1 MFGQLPRIKTDTAYT
16 RLAGGINKVSPPLGM
31 DAGSAISAM
40 NYESL
45 ALGGYKRIDGYERFD
60 GRESP
65 SLARYLHCKVNFS
78 GAVNVGDT
86 VTGVT
91 SGATGKVIY
100 VTDTEIALTK
110 VTGSNLFT
118 VESFTVGGVTKGSF
132 TVAPLL
138 DGHPTGLGHA
148 TILNAAANVYRQDIQ
163 PVAGSGVIRGVLMF
177 KGVAYAFRNNV
188 AGTAVDIYKST
199 ANGWVN
205 VPLYKSIDYKNGAL
219 KIADGTVI
227 TQVGT
232 GATATVK
239 RQTLESGSFD
249 LSDNLS
255 NDYATTAISV
265 TSVALSVA
273 DLTFTTIAGKDFTAG
288 MPVNVTA
295 TADTTKWAYGVVK
308 TYDRTTGA
316 LVVTVTNINGSG
328 TFASWEIKQAY
339 DRAKGRLI
347 LANVTG
353 TFNATD
359 DIQVGGITVAKADS
373 LVTQISIQS
382 GGRYEFIQHN
392 FYGSTAT
399 QRVYGCDSLNPAFEF
414 DGDVYV
420 PIRTGMNVD
429 APTHIIAHRKMLFL
443 AFAGSVQNSGVGE
456 PHVWSVGSAGIN
468 EIGIGDD
475 ISGFVVG
482 VGEVLAIF
490 ARDSCYQ
497 LVGQDR
503 SNFQLNVLSP
513 DMGAIPY
520 GVQNLGFIYAFDD
533 RGIIRIQ
540 PSAVYGGFESETV
553 SRVIQPIIDT
563 FREKIVASSIYK
575 TRNQARY
582 YASDGSGICMTL
594 YEGRNGIEHH
604 FTQFKYPISIS
615 CAFTGEDAS
624 GRDIVLIGSDNGYVY
639 VMDKGSS
646 FDGQDIEAYLRLAFN
661 NLKSPSSIKRFRK
674 VEMEMSAVGYSAI
687 RYHPDFSY
695 ADPNVATHLKQ
706 WDEVQGQGGYWDE
719 SIFNTFYWDGKIV
732 NQPKFNI
739 TGSGINIGMVMY
751 SKSAID
757 LGHTLSGMIIYY
769 TARRLTR

>member
-16 RLAGGINKVSPPLGM
+16 RLAGGINKVAPPLGM

-45 ALGGYKRIDGYERFD
+45 PLGGYKRIDGYERFD
-60 GRESP
+60 GHESP
-65 SLARYLHCKVNFS
+65 SLARYLYCVVNFT
-78 GAVNVGDT
+78 GTVNVGDI

-91 SGATGKVIY
+91 SGASGKVIY

-110 VTGSNLFT
+110 VTGTNAFT
-118 VESFTVGGVTKGSF
+118 VENFTVGGVVKGNF
-132 TVAPLL
+132 TIAPLL
-138 DGHPTGLGHA
+138 DGHPTGFGHA

-163 PVAGSGVIRGVLMF
+163 PVAGSGVIRGIVMF
-177 KGVAYAFRNNV
+177 KGVAYAFRNNA
-188 AGTAVDIYKST
+188 AGTEVDIYKST
-199 ANGWVN
+199 SNGWVK
-205 VPLYKSIDYKNGAL
+205 VPLYKSIDYKDGAL
-219 KIADGTVI
+219 KIQDGTVI

-232 GATATVK
+232 GASATVK

-255 NDYATTAISV
+255 DDYATTAISV
-265 TSVALSVA
+265 TSVALAVA
-273 DLTFTTIAGKDFTAG
+273 DLSFTTIAGKDFTAG

-295 TADTTKWAYGVVK
+295 TTDDTKWAYGTVK
-308 TYDRTTGA
+308 SYDRTTGA

-339 DRAKGRLI
+339 DRAKGRFI

-353 TFNATD
+353 TFNATG
-359 DIQVGGITVAKADS
+359 DIQVGGITIAKADS
-373 LVTQISIQS
+373 LVTQLSILS

-392 FYGSTAT
+392 FYGTTAT
-399 QRVYGCDSLNPAFEF
+399 QRIYGCDSLNRAFEF
-414 DGDVYV
+414 DGDVYI
-420 PIRTGMNVD
+420 PIRTGMDVD
-429 APTHIIAHRKMLFL
+429 APTHLIAHRKMLFL

-475 ISGFVVG
+475 ISGFAVG

-490 ARDSCYQ
+490 SRDSSYQ

-540 PSAVYGGFESETV
+540 PSSVYGGFESETV
-553 SRVIQPIIDT
+553 SRVVQPIIDK
-563 FREKIVASSIYK
+563 FREKIVASAVYK
-575 TRNQARY
+575 SRNQARY
-582 YASDGSGICMTL
+582 FAEDGSGVIMTL

-604 FTQFKYPISIS
+604 FTQFKYPISVS

-624 GRDIVLIGSDNGYVY
+624 GRDIVLVGSEDGYVY

-646 FDGQDIEAYLRLAFN
+646 FDGQEIEAYLRLAFN

-674 VEMEMSAVGYSAI
+674 VEIEMSAVGYCEI

-695 ADPNVATHLKQ
+695 ADPNVATHSKHI
-706 WDEVQGQGGYWDE
+706 ETIQGQGGYWDE
-719 SIFNTFYWDGKIV
+719 SEFNTFYYDGKIV
-732 NQPKFNI
+732 SQPSLPI
-739 TGSGINIGMVMY
+739 SGSGINIGMVMY

-757 LGHTLSGMIIYY
+757 FGHVLSGMIIYY